1 MNKAE
6 IIDKIVEETEMS
18 KSDVEKVIS
27 CFFDTVKTTLK
38 EKQNVK
44 LVGFG
49 TFSANERK
57 ARTGRNP
64 QTGQQIEIPSC
75 YYPKFK
81 PGKEFKD
88 YLN

>member
-6 IIDKIVEETEMS
+6 IIDKIVEQTQLS
-18 KSDVEKVIS
+18 KSDVEKVMS
-27 CFFDTVKTTLK
+27 RFFDIVKSTLK
-38 EKQNVK
+38 DKQNIR

-49 TFSANERK
+49 TFSLNERK
-57 ARTGRNP
+57 ARSGRNP
-64 QTGQQIEIPSC
+64 QTGQQIQIPAC
-75 YYPKFK
+75 FYPKFK

>member
-6 IIDKIVEETEMS
+6 IIDKIAGQTQLS
-18 KSDVEKVIS
+18 KTDVEKIMS
-27 CFFDTVKTTLK
+27 CFFEAVKDTLK
-38 EKQNVK
+38 DKQNVR

-49 TFSANERK
+49 TFSASQRK

-64 QTGQQIEIPSC
+64 QTGEEIHIPPC
-75 YYPKFK
+75 HYPKFK

>member
-6 IIDKIVEETEMS
+6 IIEKIAEETSLS
-18 KSDVEKVIS
+18 KADVEKVMA
-27 CFFDTVKTTLK
+27 CFLGTVKSVLK
-38 EKQNVK
+38 EQKNVR

-49 TFSANERK
+49 TFSSNERK
-57 ARTGRNP
+57 ARVGRNP
-64 QTGQQIEIPSC
+64 QTGQEIQIPSC

>member
-1 MNKAE
+1 MNKSE
-6 IIDKIVEETEMS
+6 IIDKIAQQTELS
-18 KSDVEKVIS
+18 KKDVEKTIS
-27 CFFDTVKTTLK
+27 CFFETVKDVLK
-38 EKQNVK
+38 GKQSVR

-49 TFSANERK
+49 TFSSNKRR

-64 QTGQQIEIPSC
+64 QTGQEIQIPSC
-75 YYPKFK
+75 YYPRFK

>member
-6 IIDKIVEETEMS
+6 LIDKIVAKTELT
-18 KSDVEKVIS
+18 KADVEKVMS
-27 CFFDTVKTTLK
+27 CFFETVKGALK
-38 EKQNVK
+38 DKQSVR

-64 QTGQQIEIPSC
+64 QTGQEIQIPSC
-75 YYPKFK
+75 SYPKFK